1 MLQLD
6 AAKEK
11 GKDAISELTSGI
23 DALNNTTKI
32 ADASIIK
39 LGLNMGRLIIPTQVL
54 KDTEALREL
63 SYKLTAE
70 SMGQTKVIGDAVAH
84 TMALATFETLQF
96 GIGLDENLNLMKQMN
111 DVMQVNTLLT
121 DEQAVNM
128 QVVAKTA
135 GISATELAPLVR
147 GFRDLGVGT
156 NQAIEN
162 ISDMA
167 REARDYGLN
176 VGQFMSSISSNVG
189 KLSAYGFK
197 DGVKGLSSM
206 VSKAQALRIDIG
218 TTFKLAEKL
227 MDPEQAI
234 KTAAAFQMMGGE
246 VGALGDG
253 FQLLHMAQT
262 DAEGLQ
268 DAMVNMASSAAD
280 YNEETGKFE
289 YSVAQKYRLRDAAE
303 ALGMSYEDLASTGI
317 KAAEQSQK
325 LDMLSSVR
333 DLSEEDRTL
342 LSNMGEIE
350 GGEFKVKL
358 AVKDEKGNTKTKELS
373 VAELTSDNLKL
384 LRDQQETNSKSDR
397 EIAMEQLTA
406 LQIIAGAVDSAES
419 ATMIAGVQ
427 TKGVTDA
434 LDAGRDAGKAILN
447 GLNESLNEE
456 EIADY
461 GEALTKHI
469 ATGFQNADFA
479 DHFQSTAT
487 RMADVMVGEL
497 KAVPEMIQKSL
508 DDDNILKGMDL
519 EEMAALN
526 IQSLGTKI
534 NEMGDEIGSLL
545 EGSFNEEQIAIIK
558 LAKNELDGFNGVIE
572 TITSTMAGYA
582 GDTMDNLRSTGQSFE
597 QGTGTADDF
606 ISRPN
611 MPLQK
616 FNENDIVI
624 AGTNLIGDIMG
635 GGSPSPMSGDINLN
649 VGGKIDLSVDGRNL
663 PQNIT
668 SEQLAN
674 EIVNNPEFTSKLMNI
689 FTDANNTYRS

>member
-11 GKDAISELTSGI
+11 GKDAINELTSGI

-63 SYKLTAE
+63 SYNLTAE

-96 GIGLDENLNLMKQMN
+96 GVGLDENLNLMKQMN

-176 VGQFMSSISSNVG
+176 VGQFMSSISSNVS
-189 KLSAYGFK
+189 KLSSYGFK

-406 LQIIAGAVDSAES
+406 LQIMAGAVDSAES

-479 DHFQSTAT
+479 EHFQSTAT

-497 KAVPEMIQKSL
+497 RAVPEMIQKSL
-508 DDDNILKGMDL
+508 DDDNIIKGMDL
-519 EEMAALN
+519 EAMAALN

-534 NEMGDEIGSLL
+534 DDMKNLLKDSFTPEQNLIIAKAKDEL
-545 EGSFNEEQIAIIK
+545 E
-558 LAKNELDGFNGVIE
+558 GFNGVIE
-572 TITSTMAGYA
+572 TIMNTMAGYA
-582 GDTMDNLRSTGQSFE
+582 GDTMDNIRTTRQSSGQDM
-597 QGTGTADDF
+597 GTADDF

>member
-96 GIGLDENLNLMKQMN
+96 GVGLAENLNLIKQMN

-156 NQAIEN
+156 DQAIEN

-189 KLSAYGFK
+189 KLSSYGFK

-406 LQIIAGAVDSAES
+406 LQIMAGAVDSAES
-419 ATMIAGVQ
+419 ATFVAGVQ

-479 DHFQSTAT
+479 DHFQSTAI
-487 RMADVMVGEL
+487 RIADVMATEL

-508 DDDNILKGMDL
+508 DVDNSIKGMDL
-519 EEMAALN
+519 EAMASLN
-526 IQSLGTKI
+526 IQSLGTSIDDMK
-534 NEMGDEIGSLL
+534 SLL
-545 EGSFNEEQIAIIK
+545 TDSFTTEQNAII
-558 LAKNELDGFNGVIE
+558 AKAKDELSDFNGVIE
-572 TITSTMAGYA
+572 TIMNTMAGYA
-582 GDTMDNLRSTGQSFE
+582 GDTMDNVRSTGQSFE
-597 QGTGTADDF
+597 QDTTMADDF

-635 GGSPSPMSGDINLN
+635 GGSPPPMSGDINLN

>member
-1 MLQLD
+1 MLQFD

-96 GIGLDENLNLMKQMN
+96 GVGLDENLNLMKQMN

-206 VSKAQALRIDIG
+206 VSKAQALRIDVG

-333 DLSEEDRTL
+333 DLSEEDRIL

-384 LRDQQETNSKSDR
+384 LRDQQETNAKSDR
-397 EIAMEQLTA
+397 EIAMDQLTA
-406 LQIIAGAVDSAES
+406 LQIMAGAVDSAES
-419 ATMIAGVQ
+419 ATFVAGVQ

-508 DDDNILKGMDL
+508 DDDNIIKGMDVTS
-519 EEMAALN
+519 MAALN

-545 EGSFNEEQIAIIK
+545 EGSFNEEQIAII
-558 LAKNELDGFNGVIE
+558 AKAKDELEGFNGVIE

-582 GDTMDNLRSTGQSFE
+582 GDTMDTLRSTGQSSG
-597 QGTGTADDF
+597 QDMGTANDF

>member
-70 SMGQTKVIGDAVAH
+70 SIGQTKVIGDAVAH

-96 GIGLDENLNLMKQMN
+96 GVGLDENLNLMKQMN

-189 KLSAYGFK
+189 KLSSYGFK

-406 LQIIAGAVDSAES
+406 LQIMAGAVDSAES
-419 ATMIAGVQ
+419 ATFMAGVQ
-427 TKGVTDA
+427 TKGVGDL

-447 GLNESLNEE
+447 GLNESLNEA

-461 GEALTKHI
+461 GEALTNHI
-469 ATGFQNADFA
+469 ATGFRDEDFA
-479 DHFQSTAT
+479 PHFQSTAT
-487 RMADVMVGEL
+487 RIADVMATEF
-497 KAVPEMIQKSL
+497 KAVPEMIQKNL
-508 DDDNILKGMDL
+508 DDNNVIKGMDL
-519 EEMAALN
+519 EAMASLN
-526 IQSLGTKI
+526 IQSLGTTIDDMK
-534 NEMGDEIGSLL
+534 NLL
-545 EGSFNEEQIAIIK
+545 KDSFTTEQNAII
-558 LAKNELDGFNGVIE
+558 AKAKDELSDFNGVIE
-572 TITSTMAGYA
+572 TIMNTMAGYA
-582 GDTMDNLRSTGQSFE
+582 GDTTDNLRTTPQSFG
-597 QGTGTADDF
+597 QDMGTANDF

>member
-406 LQIIAGAVDSAES
+406 LQIMAGAVDSAES

-508 DDDNILKGMDL
+508 DDDNIIKGMDL

-534 NEMGDEIGSLL
+534 DDMKSLL
-545 EGSFNEEQIAIIK
+545 ADSFTTEQNAIITK
-558 LAKNELDGFNGVIE
+558 AKVELEGFNGVIE
-572 TITSTMAGYA
+572 TIMNPMAGYA
-582 GDTMDNLRSTGQSFE
+582 GDTMDNLRSTQQSFD
-597 QGTGTADDF
+597 QDMGKADDF

>member
-96 GIGLDENLNLMKQMN
+96 GVGLAENLNLIKQMN

-156 NQAIEN
+156 DQAIEN

-189 KLSAYGFK
+189 KLSSYGFK

-406 LQIIAGAVDSAES
+406 LQIMAGAVDSAES
-419 ATMIAGVQ
+419 ATFVAGVQ

-508 DDDNILKGMDL
+508 DDENIIKGMDL
-519 EEMAALN
+519 EAMAALN
-526 IQSLGTKI
+526 IQSLGTSIDDMK
-534 NEMGDEIGSLL
+534 SLL
-545 EGSFNEEQIAIIK
+545 ADSFTTEQNAIIES
-558 LAKNELDGFNGVIE
+558 AKNELSDFNGVIE
-572 TITSTMAGYA
+572 TIMNTMAGYA
-582 GDTMDNLRSTGQSFE
+582 GDTMDNVRSTGQSFE
-597 QGTGTADDF
+597 QDTRMADDF

-635 GGSPSPMSGDINLN
+635 GGSPPPMSGDINLN